1 MFDIKWIRANAEAFD
16 AAMVRRG
23 LGPQSEKALELD
35 DKRREAIVTLNDM
48 QERRN
53 AASKLIGK
61 AKASGDEAEAQKL
74 MAEVSALKQGLPGAE
89 ERERAATA
97 ALTGLLETLPNV
109 LHPSVPDGADE
120 TDNVERGRWGEPK
133 QFSFAPKEHFEIG
146 EALGLMDFEAGAR
159 LAGSRFVVLRGV
171 LAKVERALGQFMLDL
186 HTTEH
191 GFTEHQV
198 PLLVRPEVLYGTGQ
212 LPKFSEDAFK
222 TVDDR
227 WLIPTSEVPLTNLV
241 REQIL
246 SVDDLP
252 IRVTALTP
260 CFRAEA
266 GSAGRDTRGMLRQHQ
281 FNKVEMVCV
290 TEPDK
295 SDDEQERML
304 SCAEEV
310 LKRLELPYRV
320 VRLCA
325 GDMGATMQR
334 TFDIEVWLPGQ
345 DTYREIS
352 SVSTAGDWQ
361 ARRMNTRY
369 RDADGNI
376 APVHTLNGS
385 GIAVGRALIA
395 VMENHQDG
403 NGGFAIPDV
412 LKPYLGG
419 LERIGPDA

>member
-23 LGPQSEKALELD
+23 LGPKAAEALKLD
-35 DKRREAIVTLNDM
+35 DERREAIVSLNEM

-53 AASKLIGK
+53 IASKLIGQ
-61 AKASGDEAEAQKL
+61 AKAARDEQKAAEL
-74 MAEVSALKQGLPGAE
+74 MEEVSALKTALPEAE
-89 ERERAATA
+89 ERERAASA
-97 ALTGLLETLPNV
+97 ALTAMLETLPNL
-109 LHPSVPDGADE
+109 LHPTVPDGKDE
-120 TDNVERGRWGEPK
+120 HDNIEKSRWGEPRK
-133 QFSFAPKEHFEIG
+133 FNFAPKEHFDIG

-159 LAGSRFVVLRGV
+159 LAGARFVVLRGA
-171 LAKVERALGQFMLDL
+171 LARVERALGQFMLDL

-212 LPKFSEDAFK
+212 LPKFAEDAFR

-246 SVDDLP
+246 SVADLP

-281 FNKVEMVCV
+281 FNKVEMVSV

-295 SDDEQERML
+295 SDAEQERML
-304 SCAEEV
+304 ACAEEV

-352 SVSTAGDWQ
+352 SVSMAGDWQ
-361 ARRMNTRY
+361 ARRMGTRY

-376 APVHTLNGS
+376 NPVHTLNGS
-385 GIAVGRALIA
+385 GVAVGRCLIA
-395 VMENHQDG
+395 VMENHQEED
-403 NGGFAIPDV
+403 GGFRIPDV

-419 LERIGPDA
+419 LERIGPAQ

>member
-1 MFDIKWIRANAEAFD
+1 MFDIKWIRANAEVFD
-16 AAMVRRG
+16 AAMAKRG
-23 LGPQSEKALELD
+23 LGPQSAKALELD
-35 DKRREAIVTLNDM
+35 DERRAAIVALNDM

-53 AASKLIGK
+53 AASKEIGK
-61 AKASGDEAEAQKL
+61 AKASGDEAKAAEL
-74 MAEVSALKQGLPGAE
+74 MAEVSALKTALPEAE
-89 ERERAATA
+89 ERQRAAIA
-97 ALTGLLETLPNV
+97 ALTSMLETLPNL
-109 LHPSVPDGADE
+109 LHPSVPDGKDE
-120 TDNVERGRWGEPK
+120 HDNVERGRWGEPR
-133 QFSFAPKEHFEIG
+133 QFNFTPKEHFEIG
-146 EALGLMDFEAGAR
+146 EALGMMDFEAGAR
-159 LAGSRFVVLRGV
+159 LAGSRFVVLRGA
-171 LAKVERALGQFMLDL
+171 LARVERALGQFMLDL

-212 LPKFSEDAFK
+212 LPKFFEDAFK
-222 TVDDR
+222 TTDDR

-246 SVDDLP
+246 DVSDLP

-281 FNKVEMVCV
+281 FNKVEMVSV

-295 SDDEQERML
+295 SEDEQERML

-310 LKRLELPYRV
+310 LKRLELPYHV

-345 DTYREIS
+345 NTYREIS
-352 SVSTAGDWQ
+352 SVSMAGDWQ

-369 RDADGNI
+369 RDADGNTTY
-376 APVHTLNGS
+376 PHTLNGS
-385 GIAVGRALIA
+385 GIAVGRTLIA
-395 VMENHQDG
+395 VMENHQEKD
-403 NGGFAIPDV
+403 GGFRIPKA
-412 LKPYLGG
+412 LQPYLGG
-419 LERIGPDA
+419 LERIGPTQ

>member
-1 MFDIKWIRANAEAFD
+1 MFDIKWIRDNAETFD
-16 AAMVRRG
+16 AAMIRRG
-23 LGPQSEKALELD
+23 FGPQAEQALALD
-35 DKRREAIVTLNDM
+35 DERRAAISELNDM

-53 AASKLIGK
+53 AVSKQIGK
-61 AKASGDEAEAQKL
+61 AKGSGNEAVFREL
-74 MAEVSALKQGLPGAE
+74 MTEVSEIKAALPDAQ
-89 ERERAATA
+89 ERERVAIA
-97 ALTGLLETLPNV
+97 ALTEFLEALPNL
-109 LHPSVPDGADE
+109 LHASVPDGE
-120 TDNVERGRWGEPK
+120 SEEDNVERGRWGDPK
-133 QFSFAPKEHFEIG
+133 KFNFAPREHYEIG
-146 EALGLMDFEAGAR
+146 EALGMMDFEAGAR
-159 LAGSRFVVLRGV
+159 LAGSRFVVLRGL
-171 LAKVERALGQFMLDL
+171 LARVERALGAFMLDL

-212 LPKFSEDAFK
+212 LPKFAEDAFR
-222 TVDDR
+222 TTDDR

-246 SVDDLP
+246 DVSDLP
-252 IRVTALTP
+252 LRVTALTP

-295 SDDEQERML
+295 SEDEQERML

-320 VRLCA
+320 VRLCS

-352 SVSTAGDWQ
+352 SVSMAGDWQ
-361 ARRMNTRY
+361 ARRMSARY
-369 RDADGNI
+369 RDAEGNVQY
-376 APVHTLNGS
+376 PHTLNGS
-385 GIAVGRALIA
+385 GIAVGRCLIA
-395 VMENHQDG
+395 VMENHQEED
-403 NGGFAIPDV
+403 GGFRIPDV

-419 LERIGPDA
+419 LDRIGPAQ